1 MPGVPLRWV
10 AVAAIATLVAC
21 SGPKVRILS
30 SPLEGSPSYVRKA
43 LVERSEAVLKQEEL
57 SKAYRRN
64 PDEAIRVLYHR
75 YRTEGGPV
83 RLRAAAEL
91 CGTQGVIREKK
102 GETLAAAGCYLDA
115 ARLARNEALRGN
127 DDMRLVYNASC
138 SSLAWVLH
146 RDDLL
151 QGPSFEVSGPL
162 GKQQLTL
169 RRSGDGVIA
178 PSDFDELIPAD
189 RLEITNLKLTRH
201 HQDGVGGA
209 MVAHRARRESVKHDQ
224 FMSAAGYGLPVNAML
239 DFPSTGK
246 ARLVVRNVL
255 KVDQVR
261 IAGRSTPLAA
271 DWSASLGY
279 LYRYAPPPSV
289 GIKGLLHPE
298 EYAAQTNLYAVQPFD
313 PDKIPVILVHGLMSS
328 PHTWLEMINTL
339 RTDPVLRRN
348 YQAVFFRYPTGYT
361 PSRNAASLRKALR
374 EFRATYDSPRSRP
387 QLRRMIL
394 VGHSMGGILSNLQI
408 RESGDT
414 YTDLYFHKPL
424 KALNLPPKG
433 QERLKELLV
442 FSPDPAVERAIF
454 IAAPH
459 RGSEM
464 AMGKIGELGM
474 RLVKLPSGFLQ
485 IGSSRAELLKMDGL
499 SEVGREELRYEPSSI
514 RHLRP
519 DSAFLKAT
527 LTLPVAKRVVYHSII
542 GRADPKDAIKES
554 SDKVV
559 PYWSSHLDGAAS
571 EDVVHAT
578 HTTITANP
586 EAMEAVRRILYLHIG
601 RRSSGQLPALDPRPG
616 Q

>member
-1 MPGVPLRWV
+1 MQGAPFRWV
-10 AVAAIATLVAC
+10 AVAATAALVAC
-21 SGPKVRILS
+21 SGPSVRILS
-30 SPLEGSPSYVRKA
+30 SPLEGSPSEVRRD
-43 LVERSEAVLKQEEL
+43 LLDRSKAVLEQEGL
-57 SKAYRRN
+57 AKAYRRN
-64 PDEAIRVLYHR
+64 PDQTIQILNRR
-75 YRTEGGPV
+75 YQKLGGPK

-91 CGTQGVIREKK
+91 CGSLGVRREKK
-102 GETLAAAGCYLDA
+102 GQILAAAGCYLDA
-115 ARLARNEALRGN
+115 ASLARDGAVRGN
-127 DDMRLVYNASC
+127 DEMRLVYNASC
-138 SSLAWVLH
+138 SSLAWILH
-146 RDDLL
+146 RDGLL
-151 QGPSFEVSGPL
+151 QGASLEVSGPL
-162 GKQQLTL
+162 GKQRISL
-169 RRSGDGVIA
+169 RRSGEGVID
-178 PSDFDELIPAD
+178 PSYFDELVPAD
-189 RLEITNLKLTRH
+189 RLEITNLELTRH
-201 HQDGVGGA
+201 RQGGVGGA
-209 MVAHRARRESVKHDQ
+209 MVAHRARRESAKHDQ

-239 DFPSTGK
+239 DFPATGK

-261 IAGRSTPLAA
+261 IAGRDTPLAA

-279 LYRYAPPPSV
+279 LYRYAPPSNV

-328 PHTWLEMINTL
+328 PHTWLEMLNTL

-348 YQAVFFRYPTGYT
+348 YQAVLFRYPTGYT

-374 EFRATYDSPRSRP
+374 GFRTAHDSPRSRP

-414 YTDLYFHKPL
+414 YTDLYFDKSL
-424 KALNLPPKG
+424 KEINLSPEG
-433 QERLKELLV
+433 LEMLKELLV
-442 FSPDPAVERAIF
+442 FSSDPVVARAIF
-454 IAAPH
+454 MAAPH

-474 RLVKLPSGFLQ
+474 RLVKLPSDFLQ
-485 IGSSRAELLKMDGL
+485 IGASRAELLQMNGL

-527 LTLPVAKRVVYHSII
+527 LTLPVAKRVIYHSII
-542 GRADPKDAIKES
+542 GRADPKDTIKES
-554 SDKVV
+554 SDEVV

-578 HTTITANP
+578 HTTITSNP

-601 RRSSGQLPALDPRPG
+601 LRSSGPLPTLDPRPD
-616 Q
+616 